1 MIKILGLA
9 GSPRQSG
16 NTALLLQEAL
26 KGAEEAGAGVE
37 KVFLCKRNIS
47 PCTGCESCAKT
58 GECSLDDSMDQLYRK
73 VLAANGL
80 IVAAP
85 VYFNSV
91 NAQTKAFIDRFR
103 CIWER
108 KNALGR
114 EVTDP
119 ETRDSRRGLFLS
131 TAGLDNPRAFE
142 GAIKVMDIFFET
154 ADINYYERL
163 LFFKMSDKGAVR
175 RHPTALNVA
184 FRAGGHL
191 VEEISRHFSS
201 EAEEKPR

>member
-26 KGAEEAGAGVE
+26 NGAEEAGAAVE
-37 KVFLCKRNIS
+37 KVFLCKRNIF
-47 PCTGCESCAKT
+47 PCTGCEDCLKT
-58 GECSLDDSMDQLYRK
+58 GECSLDDSMDQLYKK
-73 VLAANGL
+73 VLQANGL

-85 VYFNSV
+85 IYFNSV
-91 NAQTKAFIDRFR
+91 NAQTKAFIDRFQ

-108 KNALGR
+108 KNALGQD
-114 EVTDP
+114 VTDP

-131 TAGLDNPRAFE
+131 AAGLDNPRAFE
-142 GAIKVMDIFFET
+142 GAIKVLDIFFAT
-154 ADINYYERL
+154 VDINYYERL
-163 LFFKMSDKGAVR
+163 LFFKMSDKGAVQ
-175 RHPTALNVA
+175 RHPSALSDA

-191 VEEISRHFSS
+191 VEEISRHFSG
-201 EAEEKPR
+201 EDG